1 MRHRSRTIRAAMT
14 PVWDGSAWVASL
26 PLPEWSRWR
35 SPERPTEVPA
45 RFVGGGLARAPEAP
59 HRAVAA
65 RLVDTHA
72 RLVTPLS
79 LALRRHYLLRRPDFR
94 AYAQTNATLFAELTA
109 QLPPDPDEA
118 QLDALHR
125 LDAITVHED
134 GAIGLVYW
142 ASWAPDDHVG
152 VLLRGLAVTAVG
164 DAATATGLDS
174 GL

>member
-1 MRHRSRTIRAAMT
+1 MT
-14 PVWDGSAWVASL
+14 PLWDGSAWVTTL

-35 SPERPTEVPA
+35 SPERPTDVPA
-45 RFVGGGLARAPEAP
+45 RFAGAGAERPPEAR
-59 HRAVAA
+59 HRAAA
-65 RLVDTHA
+65 ERLVDTHP

-79 LALRRHYLLRRPDFR
+79 LALRRHYLLRRPDFS
-94 AYAQTNATLFAELTA
+94 AYARTSPTLFAELTA

-125 LDAITVHED
+125 LDALTVHED